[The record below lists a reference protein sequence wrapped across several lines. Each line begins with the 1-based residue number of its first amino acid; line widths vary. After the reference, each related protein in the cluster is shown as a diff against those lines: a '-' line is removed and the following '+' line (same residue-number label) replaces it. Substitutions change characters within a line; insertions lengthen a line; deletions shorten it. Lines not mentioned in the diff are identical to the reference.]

1 MSSFHAIWRQSAS
14 AREALYKAL
23 KADIIHLNLRP
34 GQVIT
39 EQQIAETLSVSRT
52 PVREAFIKLAHE
64 GLLETYPQKGTMVSL
79 IDMERV
85 EEARFMRRILEKE
98 ILRLACQQFPEELVF
113 ELRSNLA
120 LQEICLEEKN
130 FLRLFELDEDFHRII
145 YRGCNKERIWD
156 LVSQISADF
165 KRIRV
170 LKLSSSINVKE
181 VVKQHQ
187 EILSTILKQ
196 ETSRIDNLVEEHLHT
211 RDSKL
216 KSLYKLY
223 PEYFKIKMKPIGSLK
238 NPLLK

>member
-1 MSSFHAIWRQSAS
+1 VSNFHLIRKQSSS
-14 AREALYKAL
+14 AREAVYKSL
-23 KADIIHLNLRP
+23 KTNIILLHLKP

-98 ILRLACQQFPEELVF
+98 ILRLACQQFPEKMVF

-120 LQEICLEEKN
+120 LQEICLEEEN
-130 FLRLFELDEDFHRII
+130 FLRLFELDEEFHRII

-187 EILSTILKQ
+187 EILSVILKQ
-196 ETSRIDNLVEEHLHT
+196 ETTRINNLVEEHLHT
-211 RDSKL
+211 KDSEL

-223 PEYFKIKMKPIGSLK
+223 PEYFKSLS
-238 NPLLK
+238 

>member
-1 MSSFHAIWRQSAS
+1 VSNFHLIRKQSSSV
-14 AREALYKAL
+14 REAVYKSL
-23 KADIIHLNLRP
+23 KTNIILLHLKP

-64 GLLETYPQKGTMVSL
+64 GLLETYPQKGTMISL

-98 ILRLACQQFPEELVF
+98 ILRLACQQFSEESVF

-130 FLRLFELDEDFHRII
+130 FLRLFELDEDFHRFI
-145 YRGCNKERIWD
+145 YRSCNKERIWD

-187 EILSTILKQ
+187 EILSVILKQ
-196 ETSRIDNLVEEHLHT
+196 ETSQIDNLVEEHLHT
-211 RDSKL
+211 KDSEL
-216 KSLYKLY
+216 KSLYNLH
-223 PEYFKIKMKPIGSLK
+223 PEYFRTRG
-238 NPLLK
+238 

>member
-1 MSSFHAIWRQSAS
+1 MSNFHLIRKQSSS
-14 AREALYKAL
+14 AREAAYKSL
-23 KADIIHLNLRP
+23 KTNIILLHLKP

-223 PEYFKIKMKPIGSLK
+223 PEYFKTGGDKESKSFF
-238 NPLLK
+238 